1 MIITTFFVN
10 PAYRFLVLWYLTAKL
25 RLIVYAKRVVNMR
38 KRVPY
43 VAQLGNMDCSIA
55 CMTMLFRYYGLK
67 VDIVDVGQA
76 VHIGRDGVNLAEL
89 KKVAKWF
96 GFKCAA
102 YKYNKQKEILDSNLP
117 AVLYSGNHLVVV
129 GSKTVIGKYI
139 LLDPTK
145 GTSHVDFQYI
155 HDNFNDILI
164 DVKPAK
170 KVESAKHRA
179 KIKFSVNHKLVA
191 GIILLMLLVQALT
204 LSIPL
209 IEQAIVDN
217 LTRSSFLFNPVYIMA
232 GCIAVAGFYFLLS
245 TARQQLMLRLD
256 TEFVKEAMTKMVQKL
271 FGIDP
276 SFFEWH
282 TVGEIVNRFS
292 NIQTVNNLVINTF
305 SQVFI
310 QAITSAICL
319 FVMFVYSPTLS
330 MVTIVIGGLEIVFLL
345 GMNKKNREET
355 SKYIADQ
362 SKMQGLLVEAVGNIV
377 EIRCMGMENTI
388 YRSLINQ
395 FNEEIESFKIKSN
408 TGNLMQAFSSTITL
422 VFPLII
428 YIIGYSA
435 VANKTLTIGQL
446 IAYVTLANYFIS
458 PFVSIVIALP
468 NLNFVYEV
476 FLRYKE
482 LVTYRETHRCG
493 SISDNAFNE
502 LRLVNVSFSYNH
514 NLKNEVLNN
523 ISLNIH
529 SHELCAIVGFS
540 GSGKSTL
547 IKVILGLLKPDAGV
561 VEINNIKTDDF
572 SHDRMYEWFSVVT
585 QTPMCLN
592 STVRKNVDVT
602 ENYSDDDVW
611 YALKVAELADDVREM
626 PMGLDTCI
634 GEQGQNIS
642 GGQRQRLAIAR
653 ALLKRPQVIIF
664 DEATS
669 NLDPSTER
677 KIFENLS
684 NMNMTKIIVTH
695 RLSSIRMADQ
705 IVVLDKGKIIE
716 KGNHCTLVENK
727 GWYYNN
733 LMKTDDVFL

>member
-1 MIITTFFVN
+1 
-10 PAYRFLVLWYLTAKL
+10 
-25 RLIVYAKRVVNMR
+25 MR
-38 KRVPY
+38 KKVPY

-55 CMTMLFRYYGLK
+55 CMTMLFRYYGLN

-76 VHIGRDGVNLAEL
+76 VHIGRDGVSLAEL
-89 KKVAKWF
+89 KKIAQWF
-96 GFKCAA
+96 GFKCTA
-102 YKYNKQKEILDSNLP
+102 YKYNKQKEVLDSKLP
-117 AVLYSGNHLVVV
+117 VALYNGNHLVVV
-129 GSKTVIGKYI
+129 GSKTVFGKYK
-139 LLDPTK
+139 LLDPIK
-145 GTSHVDFQYI
+145 GTSRVDFQYI
-155 HDNFNDILI
+155 HNNFSDVLI
-164 DVKPAK
+164 DVKPEK
-170 KVESAKHRA
+170 QVETTKYRA
-179 KIKFSVNHKLVA
+179 KIKFSANYKLVA

-217 LTRSSFLFNPVYIMA
+217 LTRSSFLFDTAYIMT
-232 GCIAVAGFYFLLS
+232 GCIAVAGLYFLLS
-245 TARQQLMLRLD
+245 IIRQQLMLRLD
-256 TEFVKEAMTKMVQKL
+256 VGFVKEAMTIMIKKL
-271 FGIDP
+271 FDIDP

-282 TVGEIVNRFS
+282 AVGEIVNRFS
-292 NIQTVNNLVINTF
+292 NIQSVNNLVINTF

-310 QAITSAICL
+310 QAITSALCL
-319 FVMFVYSPTLS
+319 IVMFVYSPSLS
-330 MVTIVIGGLEIVFLL
+330 IVTMAIGGLELGFLL
-345 GMNKKNREET
+345 GLNKKNREET

-362 SKMQGLLVEAVGNIV
+362 SKMQGLLVEAVGNVV
-377 EIRCMGMENTI
+377 EIRCMGMEPSI
-388 YRSLINQ
+388 YRNLTNQ
-395 FNEEIESFKIKSN
+395 FDEEIESFRKKSC

-428 YIIGYSA
+428 YILGYSVVVNEA
-435 VANKTLTIGQL
+435 LTIGQL
-446 IAYVTLANYFIS
+446 IAFATLANYFIS

-502 LRLVNVSFSYNH
+502 LHLVNVSFSYNH

-529 SHELCAIVGFS
+529 SNELWAIIGFS

-547 IKVILGLLKPDAGV
+547 IKVILGLLKPDTGV

-592 STVRKNVDVT
+592 STVRKNVDVA

-611 YALKVAELADDVREM
+611 SALKVAELADDVKNM

-653 ALLKRPQVIIF
+653 ALLKKPQVIIF

-733 LMKTDDVFL
+733 LMKTDNTFL